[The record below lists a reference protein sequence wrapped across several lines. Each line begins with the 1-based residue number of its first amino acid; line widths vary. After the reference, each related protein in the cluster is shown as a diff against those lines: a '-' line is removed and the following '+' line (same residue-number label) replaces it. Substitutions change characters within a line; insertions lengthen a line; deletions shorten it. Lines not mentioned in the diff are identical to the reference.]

1 LGKGQSAII
10 MFKPWALPPPSFR
23 ICWGRKP
30 FILPIDGTDVHEG
43 STAPP
48 EEEKAIKMALQWL

>member
-1 LGKGQSAII
+1 

-48 EEEKAIKMALQWL
+48 EEEKAIKIALQWL